1 MALRSPSLVELH
13 AFVAV
18 ARTGSFRKAA
28 DRLFVTQAAVS
39 RAVLRLEEQLGVDV
53 LTRSGAGVRLT
64 DAGAQLL
71 RRVEKP
77 LATLEQAAAD
87 LQRRPDR
94 LRLRLSVVTSLGN
107 LWLMPRLEDFRARH
121 PDVELEFR
129 QYHHDEDFRR
139 DDVDLWI
146 ALKPQRGQAWPRQ
159 IAARYLI
166 GREIV
171 AVCAPGMAAR
181 IRSAADLVRQP
192 LLYHSNY
199 PDNWHLWAQ
208 ASGVSLPPGWGGT
221 GFDLVMNLIGAARSG
236 MGVAVVQKCM
246 VEGDLAAGR
255 LAMPVAGAA
264 STGRGYFLCRRR
276 SLGAHPAVERFSEW
290 VMAQAAEGEHGEP
303 VEAPRRRGPRP

>member
-53 LTRSGAGVRLT
+53 LARSGAGVRLT
-64 DAGAQLL
+64 EAGTQLL
-71 RRVEKP
+71 RRIEKP
-77 LATLEQAAAD
+77 LAALEQAAAD
-87 LQRRPDR
+87 LRRKPDR

-121 PDVELEFR
+121 PEVELEFR
-129 QYHHDEDFRR
+129 QYHHDEDFQRE
-139 DDVDLWI
+139 DVDLWI

-159 IAARYLI
+159 IAAQYLV

-171 AVCAPGMAAR
+171 AVCAPPVGAR

-199 PDNWHLWAQ
+199 PDNWLLWAQ
-208 ASGVSLPPGWGGT
+208 AAGVQLPAGWRGT
-221 GFDLVMNLIGAARSG
+221 GFDLVMNLIEAARSG

-255 LAMPVAGAA
+255 LAMPVPGAA
-264 STGRGYFLCRRR
+264 STGRGYYLCRRR
-276 SLGAHPAVERFSEW
+276 ALGAHPAAERFSEW
-290 VMAQAAEGEHGEP
+290 VLEQAAVSEGT
-303 VEAPRRRGPRP
+303 APA